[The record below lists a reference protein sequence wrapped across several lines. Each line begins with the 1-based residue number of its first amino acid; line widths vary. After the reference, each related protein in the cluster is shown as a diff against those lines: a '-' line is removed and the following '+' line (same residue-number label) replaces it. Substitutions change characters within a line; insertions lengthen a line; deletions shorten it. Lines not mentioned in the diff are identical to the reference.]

1 MAEKQDNNLKM
12 IKMKGYIGYVQH
24 GFKNIAAKYD
34 DIKWGNNPSRAKKIV
49 KTPFKTTYK
58 F

>member
-1 MAEKQDNNLKM
+1 MAKESQLKM
-12 IKMKGYIGYVQH
+12 IKMKGYKGYVWE
-24 GFKNIAAKYD
+24 GFKAIAKMYD
-34 DIKWGNNPSRAKKIV
+34 TIKWGNGKKPKEVV

>member
-1 MAEKQDNNLKM
+1 MSQESQLKM
-12 IKMKGYIGYVQH
+12 IKMKGYKGYVWE
-24 GFKNIAAKYD
+24 GFKKLAQTYD
-34 DIKWGNNPSRAKKIV
+34 NVKWGKGTMKPKEVI

>member
-1 MAEKQDNNLKM
+1 MPEQKEKLKM
-12 IKMKGYIGYVQH
+12 MYMKGYKGYVWH
-24 GFKNIAAKYD
+24 GFKAIAKNYDKAGFGKNAAKPKEV
-34 DIKWGNNPSRAKKIV
+34 I

>member
-1 MAEKQDNNLKM
+1 MSKDNKLKM
-12 IKMKGYIGYVQH
+12 IKIKGYFGYVH
-24 GFKNIAAKYD
+24 EGFKAIAKNHPK
-34 DIKWGNNPSRAKKIV
+34 IEWGNGAEPKEII

>member
-1 MAEKQDNNLKM
+1 MM
-12 IKMKGYIGYVQH
+12 YMKGYKGYVWE
-24 GFKNIAAKYD
+24 GFKAIAKNYDKAGFGINAAKPKEV
-34 DIKWGNNPSRAKKIV
+34 I